1 MREITSI
8 NSPYYDKYQLR
19 PYNPAELYQRFNYK
33 VFDDMRT
40 DDQISAILELK
51 KSTII
56 NSGFQVQ
63 SNMPEAQEFIMDQL
77 EDVDFEAALYQIL
90 TGLDYGFSLTEITLG
105 EDDGLIGLDSLKTR
119 APHTFEFQQAD
130 NGDVTVIKQYGA
142 KGGDLWIP
150 YDKFIHYVH
159 GPEFDNPYGN
169 SEMNRGV
176 YTAWWSKKA
185 VIKFW
190 NIYLERFGTPLA
202 VGKYDAART
211 PQEQIDQFVNV
222 LNNLQAKTS
231 IVLPADLTM
240 EFVEATKGGEGF
252 ERAIDKYN
260 MLIARKM
267 LVPDLMGLGGSETG
281 GGSYALGGIQ
291 HKIFLQTLERPRRQ
305 LQRAINRNLIEPL
318 LEMNFPEGV
327 EAEFIWKPMS
337 EDYAMEKVKMVAEM
351 FSKGGLT
358 KQESDEV
365 WIRDI
370 VGMPDL
376 EVPEPAPMPEAP
388 LEPMPHEIQQPQQ
401 PGEPAPLQ
409 EDSPLGQEVGQ
420 PVQPTPPGG
429 PEEER
434 QATRAYAKIQYDRKV
449 DYASIESHMDEQT
462 ARMVEQLGKVVKDS
476 VNNLVSQIKKKNIIG
491 KQSLG
496 AINNLDLRGWDQFR
510 MVLKKGFRDSMNH
523 ARGEA
528 RKETA
533 DATKQNIVSAGAVN
547 IDPSEYLDDLT
558 TNISALQKAQILDRV
573 KTILREGIRSG
584 KGVTQIMGEI
594 DAALKEWDTSA
605 QRVNAA
611 GDMVSANK
619 LEALV
624 RTNLTN
630 VYNEARMDEFEKDPE
645 QIQAYEYSAIMD
657 GRTTDICE
665 ALHGKIFSPGEARS
679 YMPPRHFNCRSVLV
693 PITILDEKPTI
704 TPKDELPAVTSKF

>member
-1 MREITSI
+1 MQAITSI

-19 PYNPAELYQRFNYK
+19 PYNPAELYQRFTYK
-33 VFDDMRT
+33 IYDEMRT

-56 NSGFQVQ
+56 NSGFQIQ
-63 SNMPEAQEFIMDQL
+63 SNVPEVQAWLMEQL
-77 EDVDFEAALYQIL
+77 EDVDFEQALYQML
-90 TGLDYGFSLTEITLG
+90 TGMDYGFSLTEITLG
-105 EDDGLIGLDSLKTR
+105 ESEGLIGLGSLKTR

-130 NGDVTVIKQYGA
+130 SGDVTVVKQYGG

-150 YDKFIHYVH
+150 YDKFIHYTH

-190 NIYLERFGTPLA
+190 NIYLERFGSPLA
-202 VGKYDAART
+202 VGQYDAART
-211 PQEQIDQFVNV
+211 PQEQIEQFINV
-222 LNNLQAKTS
+222 LNNLQSKTS
-231 IVLPADLTM
+231 IVLPEGLKL
-240 EFVEATKGGEGF
+240 EFIEATKGGEGF

-267 LVPDLMGLGGSETG
+267 VVPDLMGMGGAETA

-305 LQRAINRNLIEPL
+305 LGRAINRNLIKPL
-318 LEMNFPEGV
+318 LELNFPEGV
-327 EAEFIWKPMS
+327 EAEFVWKPMS
-337 EDYAMEKVKMVAEM
+337 EDYAMEKVKLVMEA

-370 VGMPDL
+370 VGMPEV
-376 EVPEPAPMPEAP
+376 EVPEPQILPEQP
-388 LEPMPHEIQQPQQ
+388 QEPMPHEAPLPPQQ
-401 PGEPAPLQ
+401 QEIPQDGE
-409 EDSPLGQEVGQ
+409 LGQEVGEA
-420 PVQPTPPGG
+420 VQPTLPDG

-434 QATRAYAKIQYDRKV
+434 QATRAYAAVQYDRKC
-449 DYASIESHMDEQT
+449 DYAAMERFMDDES
-462 ARMVEQLGKVVKDS
+462 ARMVEQLGRVVRES
-476 VNNLVSQIKKKNIIG
+476 VNGVVSQIKKKNIIG

-510 MVLKKGFRDSMNH
+510 MVLKRGFRGAMDH
-523 ARGEA
+523 ARGQA
-528 RKETA
+528 RNETK
-533 DATKQNIVSAGAVN
+533 DSTKKNMIDSGAVN

-558 TNISALQKAQILDRV
+558 TNISALQKTQILDKI
-573 KTILREGIRSG
+573 KTVLREGIRAG

-605 QRVNAA
+605 QRVTAKA
-611 GDMVSANK
+611 EMVSANK

-630 VYNEARMDEFEKDPE
+630 VYNEARMDEFEKEPE
-645 QIQAYEYSAIMD
+645 LIQAYQFSAIMD

-665 ALHGKIFSPGEARS
+665 SLHGKIFSPSEARA
-679 YMPPRHFNCRSVLV
+679 YLPPRHYNCRSVMV
-693 PITILDEKPTI
+693 PITILEEKPTV
-704 TPKDELPAVTSKF
+704 TPKSELPAVTSKF

>member
-1 MREITSI
+1 MQAITSI

-19 PYNPAELYQRFNYK
+19 PYNPAELYQRFSYK
-33 VFDDMRT
+33 IYDDMRT

-56 NSGFQVQ
+56 NSGFQIQ
-63 SNMPEAQEFIMDQL
+63 SNMPEAQTFLMDQL
-77 EDVDFEAALYQIL
+77 EDVDFEQALYQIL
-90 TGLDYGFSLTEITLG
+90 TGLDYGFSLTEITLE
-105 EDDGLIGLDSLKTR
+105 EDEGLIGLGSLKTR
-119 APHTFEFQQAD
+119 APHTFEFQQD
-130 NGDVTVIKQYGA
+130 DSGDVTVVKQYGA
-142 KGGDLWIP
+142 KAGDVFIP
-150 YDKFIHYVH
+150 YDKFIHFIH

-190 NIYLERFGTPLA
+190 NIYLERFGSPLG
-202 VGKYDAART
+202 VGKYDANRT
-211 PQEQIDQFVNV
+211 SQAQIDQFINV

-231 IVLPADLTM
+231 IVLPADL
-240 EFVEATKGGEGF
+240 EISFVEATKGGEGF

-267 LVPDLMGLGGSETG
+267 IVPDLMGLGGSETG

-305 LQRAINRNLIEPL
+305 LSRAINRNLIHPL

-327 EAEFIWKPMS
+327 EAEFVWKPMS
-337 EDYAMEKVKMVAEM
+337 EDYAMDKVKMVAEM

-358 KQESDEV
+358 KQESDEI

-370 VGMPDL
+370 VGMPEL
-376 EVPEPAPMPEAP
+376 EAPEPAPMGAAP
-388 LEPMPHEIQQPQQ
+388 LEPMPHEIQQGQPQDI
-401 PGEPAPLQ
+401 LQ
-409 EDSPLGQEVGQ
+409 DGQQGQEVGQ
-420 PVQPTPPGG
+420 AVEPTQPMGSA

-434 QATRAYAKIQYDRKV
+434 QASRAYAKIQYDRKV
-449 DYASIESHMDEQT
+449 DYASIESHMDEQA
-462 ARMVEQLGKVVKDS
+462 ARMVEALGKVVKES
-476 VNNLVSQIKKKNIIG
+476 VNGLVSQIKKKNIIG

-510 MVLKKGFRDSMNH
+510 MVLKRGFRESMDH

-533 DATKQNIVSAGAVN
+533 DATKKNIVSSGAVN
-547 IDPSEYLDDLT
+547 IDPAEYLDDLT
-558 TNISALQKAQILDRV
+558 TNISVLQKQQILDRI
-573 KTILREGIRSG
+573 KTILREGIRAG
-584 KGVTQIMGEI
+584 KGITQIMSEI
-594 DAALKEWDTSA
+594 DAGLKEWDTSA
-605 QRVNAA
+605 QRVTAA

-645 QIQAYEYSAIMD
+645 QIQGYEYSAIMD

-693 PITILDEKPTI
+693 PITILEERPTF
-704 TPKDELPAVTSKF
+704 TPKEELPAVTSKF

>member
-1 MREITSI
+1 MRELTSI

-19 PYNPAELYQRFNYK
+19 PYNPAELYQRFSYK
-33 VFDDMRT
+33 VYDDMRT

-56 NSGFQVQ
+56 NSGFQIQ
-63 SNMPEAQEFIMDQL
+63 SNMPEAQKFLMDQL
-77 EDVDFEAALYQIL
+77 EDVDFEQALYQIL
-90 TGLDYGFSLTEITLG
+90 TGFDYGFSLTEITLG
-105 EDDGLIGLDSLKTR
+105 ESGWLIGLHSLKTR
-119 APHTFEFQQAD
+119 APHTFEFQQDDSGA
-130 NGDVTVIKQYGA
+130 VSVVKQYGA
-142 KGGDLWIP
+142 RGGDIWIP
-150 YDKFIHYVH
+150 YGKFIHYIH

-190 NIYLERFGTPLA
+190 NIYLERFGSPMA
-202 VGKYDAART
+202 VGKYDKNLT

-231 IVLPADLTM
+231 IVLPADL
-240 EFVEATKGGEGF
+240 ELSFVEATKGGEGF

-291 HKIFLQTLERPRRQ
+291 HKIFLQTLERPRRAV
-305 LQRAINRNLIEPL
+305 QRAINRNLIAPL
-318 LEMNFPEGV
+318 LKMNFPEGV
-327 EAEFIWKPMS
+327 EAEFSWKPMS
-337 EDYAMEKVKMVAEM
+337 EDYAMEKVKLVMEA

-358 KQESDEV
+358 KQESDEI

-370 VGMPDL
+370 VGLPDL
-376 EVPEPAPMPEAP
+376 EIPEP
-388 LEPMPHEIQQPQQ
+388 L
-401 PGEPAPLQ
+401 
-409 EDSPLGQEVGQ
+409 
-420 PVQPTPPGG
+420 PTPP
-429 PEEER
+429 PEQGLPVSEPPSEPQEEPPE
-434 QATRAYAKIQYDRKV
+434 QEEPGEEVEEVVEATRAYARVQYDRKV
-449 DYASIESHMDEQT
+449 NYSAIESHLDEQQ
-462 ARMVEQLGKVVKDS
+462 ARMVAQLGAVVKSS
-476 VNNLVSQIKKKNIIG
+476 VNALVSQIKKKNIIG

-496 AINNLDLRGWDQFR
+496 GINNLDLRGWDQFR
-510 MVLKKGFRDSMNH
+510 MVLKRGFREAMGH
-523 ARGEA
+523 ARGQA
-528 RKETA
+528 RNETS
-533 DATKQNIVSAGAVN
+533 DATKRNMIESGAVN

-558 TNISALQKAQILDRV
+558 TNISQLQKTQILDRI

-584 KGVTQIMGEI
+584 KGTAQILGEI
-594 DAALKEWDTSA
+594 DAALKEWDVGSVRTSA
-605 QRVNAA
+605 S
-611 GDMVSANK
+611 GETVSANK

-645 QIQAYEYSAIMD
+645 LIQAYQYSAIMD
-657 GRTTDICE
+657 GRTTDRCE
-665 ALHGKIFSPGEARS
+665 KLHGKIFRPSEARA
-679 YMPPRHFNCRSVLV
+679 YMPPLHHNCRSVLV
-693 PITILDEKPTI
+693 PITILEETPEFTPSSEIPPKPEGYF
-704 TPKDELPAVTSKF
+704 K